1 MNNRPLTL
9 LGLLVLGV
17 AACRSDSSQ
26 QSEAAVAAAPLP
38 EVRYYEIAD
47 T

>member
-1 MNNRPLTL
+1 MKNRPLTL
-9 LGLLVLGV
+9 LGLLLLGV
-17 AACRSDSSQ
+17 AGCRSDSSQ
-26 QSEAAVAAAPLP
+26 QSKAEVAAAPLP

>member
-1 MNNRPLTL
+1 MRSALPL
-9 LGLLVLGV
+9 LLVLL
-17 AACRSDSSQ
+17 ALACRSK
-26 QSEAAVAAAPLP
+26 ERTAAALP